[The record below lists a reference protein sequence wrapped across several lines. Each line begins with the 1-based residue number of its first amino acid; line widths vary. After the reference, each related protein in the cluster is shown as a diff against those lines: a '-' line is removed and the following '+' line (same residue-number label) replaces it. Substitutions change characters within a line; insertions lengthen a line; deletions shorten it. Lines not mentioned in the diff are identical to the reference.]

1 MINGFWLFIA
11 QLIDFL
17 ADILS
22 LPSALL
28 MSISNLFYSASGI
41 NNLNNGQEEDESNT
55 ERENKD

>member
-41 NNLNNGQEEDESNT
+41 NNLNSESEDGQDT
-55 ERENKD
+55 AA